1 MINNDLTTSK
11 WIELLKNP
19 IIENIPCVLLA
30 GGKSSRFT
38 INNIQINKALMPLK
52 SYPSLL
58 EYQYTRLLKL
68 FKQVIIST
76 KKSYALNAPYLL
88 EKESGLFSPL
98 FGIHNAFLT
107 LQTPYIFFIPIDTP
121 LVSFESIKALCGIQN
136 FSVVYA
142 KSPTKEHYLIS
153 LWHQSTLNAL
163 NYALKTQ
170 NYRLSDLVK
179 NTSSVAI
186 HFNQEEEFLNLNT
199 LKDYELAVQILK
211 KRANG

>member
-1 MINNDLTTSK
+1 
-11 WIELLKNP
+11 
-19 IIENIPCVLLA
+19 
-30 GGKSSRFT
+30 
-38 INNIQINKALMPLK
+38 MPLK
-52 SYPSLL
+52 SYSSLL

-68 FKQVIIST
+68 FKKVIISA
-76 KKSYALNAPYLL
+76 KKSYDLNAPYLL
-88 EKESGLFSPL
+88 ERENDLFSPL

-121 LVSFESIKALCGIQN
+121 LVSFESIKALCGIKN
-136 FSVVYA
+136 FSVIYA

-153 LWHQSTLNAL
+153 LWHQSILNAL
-163 NYALKTQ
+163 IYALKTR

-186 HFNQEEEFLNLNT
+186 NFNQEEEFLNLNT

>member
-1 MINNDLTTSK
+1 M
-11 WIELLKNP
+11 KNP
-19 IIENIPCVLLA
+19 IIDNIPCVLLA

-38 INNIQINKALMPLK
+38 INNIQINKTLMPFE
-52 SYPSLL
+52 SYSSLL

-68 FKQVIIST
+68 FKQVIISA
-76 KKSYALNAPYLL
+76 KKSYELNAPYLL

-107 LQTPYIFFIPIDTP
+107 LQTPYIFFIAIDAP
-121 LVSFESIKALCGIQN
+121 LVSFESIKTLCGIQN

-153 LWHQSTLNAL
+153 LWHQSILNAL
-163 NYALKTQ
+163 SYALKTQ

-179 NTSSVAI
+179 NTSSTAI
-186 HFNQEEEFLNLNT
+186 HFDQEEEFLNLNT

>member
-1 MINNDLTTSK
+1 M
-11 WIELLKNP
+11 KNP
-19 IIENIPCVLLA
+19 IINNIPCVLLA
-30 GGKSSRFT
+30 GGKSSRFIT
-38 INNIQINKALMPLK
+38 NNIQINKALMPFE
-52 SYPSLL
+52 SYFSLL

-68 FKQVIIST
+68 FKKVIISA
-76 KKSYALNAPYLL
+76 KKSYELNAPYLL
-88 EKESGLFSPL
+88 ERESDLFSPL
-98 FGIHNAFLT
+98 FGIYNAFLT

-121 LVSFESIKALCGIQN
+121 LVSFESIKALCGIKN

-153 LWHQSTLNAL
+153 LWHQNNLNAL
-163 NYALKTQ
+163 SHALKTQ

-179 NTSSVAI
+179 NTPSVAI
-186 HFNQEEEFLNLNT
+186 NFNQEEEFLNLNT

>member
-1 MINNDLTTSK
+1 M
-11 WIELLKNP
+11 KNP
-19 IIENIPCVLLA
+19 IIDNIPCVLLA

-38 INNIQINKALMPLK
+38 INNVPINKALAPLK

-58 EYQYTRLLKL
+58 EYQYSRLLKL
-68 FKQVIIST
+68 FKQVIISA
-76 KKSYALNAPYLL
+76 KKSYELNAPYLL

-153 LWHQSTLNAL
+153 LWHQSILNAL

-186 HFNQEEEFLNLNT
+186 NFNQEEEFLNLNT